1 MIAFCKVCQKVPKM
15 ANMLE
20 GGGRTPLLTPLE
32 LENIGFK
39 IVAYPL
45 SLLGVS
51 IRAMQDAL
59 LALKSGRFP
68 RPGSLPSFDE
78 IKDVVGFNSYYKE
91 EEHYSLVYPTIIPP
105 AEATDPAQSQE
116 DISSLNMTEERVT
129 DRTLNSIAEQT
140 VGPWGVKSGSED
152 STVASDQEQ
161 PSKETEATYIIPNVI
176 ENADGSNRR
185 SSQPGI
191 WSRVL
196 RVKITGSGGLVKLDV
211 RIPAGFLDG
220 LTRTVPGIA
229 GFNIG
234 SLVNEAASNMDG
246 KFKSGQQLVDI
257 MDRGGDRFQVFLE

>member
-1 MIAFCKVCQKVPKM
+1 
-15 ANMLE
+15 MLE